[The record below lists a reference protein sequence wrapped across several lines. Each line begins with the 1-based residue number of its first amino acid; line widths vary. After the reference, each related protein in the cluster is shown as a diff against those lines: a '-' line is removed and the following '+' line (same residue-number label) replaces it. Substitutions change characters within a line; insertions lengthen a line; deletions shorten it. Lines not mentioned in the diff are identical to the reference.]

1 MDGARTAGLS
11 QQNLQLFQLAVARFV
26 EAQAL
31 EVPPAIRLLDL
42 VSEAGEVA
50 KELLT
55 GTRYGREEFRPGA
68 AWPEELADL
77 FFALVCVANSPH
89 ARRGTTADERAV
101 FQGSQPCACGA
112 PPGHEN
118 AGPARYPRA

>member
-11 QQNLQLFQLAVARFV
+11 QQNLPLFQLAVARFV

-77 FFALVCVANSPH
+77 FFALVCVANSTGVNLESALEAALAKYDARLAGRGH
-89 ARRGTTADERAV
+89 A
-101 FQGSQPCACGA
+101 GSG
-112 PPGHEN
+112 
-118 AGPARYPRA
+118 R